1 MYRMNRPVTYSEVG
15 PDYKA
20 DMAQV
25 INYFQDCSCFQSDS
39 LGVGPK
45 NMETL
50 GKVWLLNG
58 WQIIVDRYPE
68 YGEQI
73 SVATWPYDFKGPLG
87 MRNFIIDDASGNRI
101 ARANSVWAMIDVST
115 GRPVRVDATQIEA
128 YPMEPREE
136 MAYAGRKIRIFGE
149 FEILE
154 PIRVMRACLDTNHHM
169 NNGRYVAAVMEYL
182 PEDYSVRQVRVEYKY
197 SARYG
202 DVLIPKRQ
210 IQTDRVII
218 ILENNHGEICVITE
232 FTE

>member
-1 MYRMNRPVTYSEVG
+1 MYQMDRPVTYSEVG
-15 PDYKA
+15 TDYKVS
-20 DMAQV
+20 MAQI

-50 GKVWLLNG
+50 GKVWMLNS

-73 SVATWPYDFKGPLG
+73 CVGTWPYDFKGPLG
-87 MRNFIIDDASGNRI
+87 MRNFIIDDAAGHRI
-101 ARANSVWAMIDVST
+101 ARANSVWAMIDTAT

-128 YPMEPREE
+128 YRMEPKER
-136 MAYAGRKIRIFGE
+136 MDYAGRKISISGD
-149 FEILE
+149 FETLE
-154 PIRVMRACLDTNHHM
+154 PVRVTKACLDTNHHM
-169 NNGRYVAAVMEYL
+169 NNGRYVAVAMEYL
-182 PEDYSVRQVRVEYKY
+182 PENYCVRQVRVEYKH

-210 IQTDRVII
+210 VIKDKVTI
-218 ILENNHGEICVITE
+218 LLENASGEMCVVTE